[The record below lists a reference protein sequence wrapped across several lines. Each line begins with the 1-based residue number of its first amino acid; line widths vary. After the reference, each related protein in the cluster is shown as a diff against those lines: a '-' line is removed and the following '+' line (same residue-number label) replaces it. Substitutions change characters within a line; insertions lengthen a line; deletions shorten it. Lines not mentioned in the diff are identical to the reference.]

1 MGNERSSRSLAG
13 LTLQFLQSM
22 TKDEKDILLEE
33 LQLLKELL
41 DIHLQNPHFWVD
53 DQKGFEEYANAV
65 LDRLNEIRYMLNEP
79 PSL

>member
-1 MGNERSSRSLAG
+1 
-13 LTLQFLQSM
+13 M

-53 DQKGFEEYANAV
+53 DQMALRNMP
-65 LDRLNEIRYMLNEP
+65 MLF
-79 PSL
+79 LTA